1 MQGSIV
7 KRSEVINKLA
17 LFQDELKEF
26 SVKDL
31 YLFGS
36 YAREEAEEQSDL
48 DILVEFE
55 AGAQIGLFE
64 FARLRRQLCELLGRE
79 VDLVTPDAIRPEMK
93 DQILREKNIG
103 VRPTHF
109 TKVNSRGHPLNSN
122 LLLTHVN

>member
-1 MQGSIV
+1 V
-7 KRSEVINKLA
+7 NKSEVIKKLA
-17 LFQDELKEF
+17 SFEDELKKF

-36 YAREEAEEQSDL
+36 YAREEAGEQSDL

-64 FARLRRQLCELLGRE
+64 FARLRRQLSELLGRE

-93 DQILREKNIG
+93 DQILREA
-103 VRPTHF
+103 VHA
-109 TKVNSRGHPLNSN
+109 S
-122 LLLTHVN
+122 

>member
-55 AGAQIGLFE
+55 AGGT
-64 FARLRRQLCELLGRE
+64 
-79 VDLVTPDAIRPEMK
+79 DWLVR
-93 DQILREKNIG
+93 
-103 VRPTHF
+103 VC
-109 TKVNSRGHPLNSN
+109 
-122 LLLTHVN
+122 

>member
-1 MQGSIV
+1 MN
-7 KRSEVINKLA
+7 KSEVIKKLA
-17 LFQDELKEF
+17 SFEDELKKF

-36 YAREEAEEQSDL
+36 YAREEAGEQSDL

-64 FARLRRQLCELLGRE
+64 FARLRRQLSELLGRE

-93 DQILREKNIG
+93 DQILREA
-103 VRPTHF
+103 VHA
-109 TKVNSRGHPLNSN
+109 S
-122 LLLTHVN
+122 

>member
-1 MQGSIV
+1 MN
-7 KRSEVINKLA
+7 KSEVLEKLT
-17 LFQDELKEF
+17 FFRDEQKTF
-26 SVKDL
+26 SVKSL

-36 YAREEAEEQSDL
+36 YAREEAGEQSDL

-93 DQILREKNIG
+93 DQILREA
-103 VRPTHF
+103 VHA
-109 TKVNSRGHPLNSN
+109 S
-122 LLLTHVN
+122 

>member
-7 KRSEVINKLA
+7 NRSEVIRKLA
-17 LFQDELKEF
+17 LFQDELKGF

-36 YAREEAEEQSDL
+36 YAREEADEQSDL

-64 FARLRRQLCELLGRE
+64 FARPRHQLCDLLGRE
-79 VDLVTPDAIRPEMK
+79 VDLATRDAIRPEMK
-93 DQILREKNIG
+93 DQIFREA
-103 VRPTHF
+103 VHA
-109 TKVNSRGHPLNSN
+109 S
-122 LLLTHVN
+122 

>member
-7 KRSEVINKLA
+7 NRSEVINKLA

-26 SVKDL
+26 AVKDL

-36 YAREEAEEQSDL
+36 YAREEADEQSDL

-64 FARLRRQLCELLGRE
+64 FARLRRQLCEVLGRE

-93 DQILREKNIG
+93 DQILREA
-103 VRPTHF
+103 VHA
-109 TKVNSRGHPLNSN
+109 S
-122 LLLTHVN
+122 